1 MSAANT
7 MSIKSPNIKL
17 GNSMVQNTAT
27 NITKNASAAVNN
39 VTKNA
44 SAAVANVTKNASA
57 AVTNV
62 TKNASAVVTNAANA
76 VTNAATNVVNSVT
89 NAGTSAVNT
98 MANSFK
104 SVQGN
109 SSNTINTMANS
120 IQESVDAVPATAPA
134 LSISLPLIIGLGV
147 LMIGLALVVYYKT
160 TIQNGLTAAYDA
172 VKKMVEPS
180 PPPAEPT
187 EDDMSTVNKI
197 VPSRK
202 TVFNVNSNKY
212 IYSDAEP
219 LCKALGAELATYDQV
234 KQAWDQGADW
244 CNYGW
249 IKGQAAVYPTQKS
262 TYDALQQSS
271 VDDERMACGNVGVN
285 GGYMDNPELRYG
297 VNCYGDKPSQ
307 TAHDLKV
314 TNELIQPPLTPSALK
329 QKMVEQEFKANAN
342 LIGLLPFNGSSW

>member
-1 MSAANT
+1 MSTANN
-7 MSIKSPNIKL
+7 MLAKSPNIKL
-17 GNSMVQNTAT
+17 GNSMVQNTAA
-27 NITKNASAAVNN
+27 NITKNA
-39 VTKNA
+39 
-44 SAAVANVTKNASA
+44 
-57 AVTNV
+57 
-62 TKNASAVVTNAANA
+62 NAAIA
-76 VTNAATNVVNSVT
+76 
-89 NAGTSAVNT
+89 NAGNALANAGNSAVNT

-104 SVQGN
+104 SVQAN
-109 SSNTINTMANS
+109 ASNTLNTMANS
-120 IQESVDAVPATAPA
+120 IQESVDAVPSTAPD
-134 LSISLPLIIGLGV
+134 LSISLPLIIGIGV
-147 LMIGLALVVYYKT
+147 LMIALALLFYYRT
-160 TIQNGLTAAYDA
+160 TIQNGLTAAYDS
-172 VKKMVEPS
+172 VKKMVKPTA
-180 PPPAEPT
+180 AEPVAEKT
-187 EDDMSTVNKI
+187 KDDMNIINKI
-197 VPSRK
+197 VPNRK

-262 TYDALQQSS
+262 TYDALQLSS
-271 VDDERMACGNVGVN
+271 VDDERMACGDVGVN

-307 TAHDLKV
+307 TAHDLKI
-314 TNELIQPPLTPSALK
+314 TNERIQPSLTPSALK

>member
-1 MSAANT
+1 MSTANN

-27 NITKNASAAVNN
+27 NITKNASAAVANVTKNASTAITN

-44 SAAVANVTKNASA
+44 SAAVAN
-57 AVTNV
+57 
-62 TKNASAVVTNAANA
+62 
-76 VTNAATNVVNSVT
+76 AATNVMNSVT
-89 NAGTSAVNT
+89 NAGTNAVNT

-109 SSNTINTMANS
+109 SSSTINTMANS

-147 LMIGLALVVYYKT
+147 LMIGLALVVYYRT
-160 TIQNGLTAAYDA
+160 TIQTSLTAAYDS
-172 VKKMVEPS
+172 VKKMVEPT
-180 PPPAEPT
+180 PPPAPLEPT
-187 EDDMSTVNKI
+187 EDDMTTVNKI

-234 KQAWDQGADW
+234 KEAWDQGADW

-262 TYDALQQSS
+262 TYDALQLSS
-271 VDDERMACGNVGVN
+271 VDDERMACGDVGVN

>member
-1 MSAANT
+1 MSAANN

-27 NITKNASAAVNN
+27 NITKNASA
-39 VTKNA
+39 T
-44 SAAVANVTKNASA
+44 VANVTKNASA

-62 TKNASAVVTNAANA
+62 TKNASAAVTNVTKNASAAVTNAANA
-76 VTNAATNVVNSVT
+76 VANTATNVVNSVT
-89 NAGTSAVNT
+89 NAGTNAVNT

-109 SSNTINTMANS
+109 SSSTINTMANS

-160 TIQNGLTAAYDA
+160 TIQNGLTAVYDTM
-172 VKKMVEPS
+172 KKMVES
-180 PPPAEPT
+180 TPPPAEPT
-187 EDDMSTVNKI
+187 EDDMSTINKI

>member
-1 MSAANT
+1 MSTTNN

-27 NITKNASAAVNN
+27 NITKNASAAITN

-44 SAAVANVTKNASA
+44 SAAVANAGS
-57 AVTNV
+57 
-62 TKNASAVVTNAANA
+62 A

-89 NAGTSAVNT
+89 TAGTNAVNT

-109 SSNTINTMANS
+109 SSSTINTMANS

-147 LMIGLALVVYYKT
+147 LMIGLALVVYYRT
-160 TIQNGLTAAYDA
+160 TIQNSLTAAYDS
-172 VKKMVEPS
+172 VKKMVEP
-180 PPPAEPT
+180 PPPPAPAEPT
-187 EDDMSTVNKI
+187 EDDMATVNKI

-234 KQAWDQGADW
+234 KEAWDQGADW

-262 TYDALQQSS
+262 TYDALQLSS
-271 VDDERMACGNVGVN
+271 VDDERMACGDVGVN

-297 VNCYGDKPSQ
+297 VNCYGEKPSQ

-314 TNELIQPPLTPSALK
+314 TNERIQPPLTPSALK

>member
-1 MSAANT
+1 
-7 MSIKSPNIKL
+7 
-17 GNSMVQNTAT
+17 
-27 NITKNASAAVNN
+27 
-39 VTKNA
+39 
-44 SAAVANVTKNASA
+44 
-57 AVTNV
+57 
-62 TKNASAVVTNAANA
+62 
-76 VTNAATNVVNSVT
+76 
-89 NAGTSAVNT
+89 
-98 MANSFK
+98 
-104 SVQGN
+104 
-109 SSNTINTMANS
+109 
-120 IQESVDAVPATAPA
+120 VDAVPATAPA
-134 LSISLPLIIGLGV
+134 LSISLPLIIGIGV
-147 LMIGLALVVYYKT
+147 LMIALALVFYYKT
-160 TIQNGLTAAYDA
+160 TIQKGLTAAYTS
-172 VKKMVEPS
+172 VKKMMEPT
-180 PPPAEPT
+180 PPPAPEPT
-187 EDDMSTVNKI
+187 AADMNTINKI
-197 VPSRK
+197 VPNRK

-262 TYDALQQSS
+262 TYDALQLSS
-271 VDDERMACGNVGVN
+271 VDDERMACGDVGVN